1 MSWLEELEYDYEFV
15 CKEGHV
21 TLQKHLAKNQDLIP
35 REIDCECETCNL
47 KAEYVGSRPM
57 KMGGTAIVQFEKN
70 GRIGYAVTTG
80 GKTSYVSKTKM
91 NYLKTGK
98 NQSGFSKEYE
108 RHTADK
114 MENEFGKY
122 RKELDSKAKVTGG
135 TQADARADGS
145 IDKSKLT
152 TYTGES

>member
-15 CKEGHV
+15 CAEGHV
-21 TLQKHLAKNQDLIP
+21 TVQRHLARNQDSIP
-35 REIDCECETCNL
+35 REIECGCDTCSL
-47 KAEYVGSRPM
+47 TSEYRGARPM

-80 GKTSYVSKTKM
+80 GKTTYVSKTKM

-114 MENEFGKY
+114 MANEFGHY
-122 RKELDSKAKVTGG
+122 RKELDSKATVSGG
-135 TQADARADGS
+135 TQADARADGA
-145 IDKSKLT
+145 IDMSKLP
-152 TYTGES
+152 TYTGEV